1 MLTLILLWCTI
12 NFRSRQSIREDD
24 TDSTK
29 QQFNNPAY
37 GVKSTQTSNEYSS
50 TPPPPDTVQEHGY
63 ETVNFT
69 RPAKGQSATNQAES
83 PQKNDHE
90 YDRLDRSQKEHKT
103 VATSESPEQND
114 QHKTSSKG
122 TEGSEELNSAYS
134 RLENQKSN
142 SKKDSEEH
150 IYYVL
155 EGPSS

>member
-1 MLTLILLWCTI
+1 MVYTI
-12 NFRSRQSIREDD
+12 NFCSRESIREDD

-29 QQFNNPAY
+29 QRFNNPAY
-37 GVKSTQTSNEYSS
+37 GVESTQTSNEYSS

-69 RPAKGQSATNQAES
+69 RPAGGQSATSQAETL
-83 PQKNDHE
+83 QKNDHK
-90 YDRLDRSQKEHKT
+90 YDRLDRTQKENKT

-122 TEGSEELNSAYS
+122 TEGNEELDSAYS
-134 RLENQKSN
+134 RLENQKSD

-155 EGPSS
+155 EGPNS

>member
-1 MLTLILLWCTI
+1 MAMHSILYFTQ
-12 NFRSRQSIREDD
+12 RQSIHEEDVD
-24 TDSTK
+24 GTIRR
-29 QQFNNPAY
+29 FNNPAY
-37 GVKSTQTSNEYSS
+37 GVDSTQTSNDYSS

-69 RPAKGQSATNQAES
+69 RPAKDQSATNQTEN

-90 YDRLDRSQKEHKT
+90 YDRLDRIQKEHET

-122 TEGSEELNSAYS
+122 TEGSKELDSAYS
-134 RLENQKSN
+134 RLENQKSD
-142 SKKDSEEH
+142 SKKNSEEH